1 MVDLT
6 LLRALQGS
14 GVVLGSLIGAL
25 SYVAFRKHRSTL
37 MLYIAVGFLLLTLA
51 LLIEGILFELLGT
64 SLDVAHLV
72 ESTVTLVGLMLLAY
86 HLMPGR
92 GDG

>member
-6 LLRALQGS
+6 LLRALQGI
-14 GVVLGSLIGAL
+14 GVVLGALIGAL
-25 SYVAFRKHRSTL
+25 SYVAFRKHRATL

-51 LLIEGILFELLGT
+51 LLIEGILFELLRT
-64 SLDVAHLV
+64 SLEVAHLV
-72 ESTVTLVGLMLLAY
+72 ESTVTLAGLMLLAY

-92 GDG
+92 GGG